1 MSLSEEEIRNALS
14 LKCPEDQADAPKPP
28 DQDGAPKPAEALPAA
43 ALEMAL
49 LEKVQVGALVV
60 LKGLTNSRELNGR
73 RGRVVGKDMQAARA
87 QVQLVSVSTPYASDS
102 AAASAQSVTPPP
114 PTLACAERI
123 IKVKPQNLE
132 IVVAA
137 AGTAAV
143 VAVYISAICILER
156 SAICILER
164 SAIYIHIYYIYI
176 YIYIYIYNIY
186 IYIIYIYI

>member
-1 MSLSEEEIRNALS
+1 MSLSEEIRNAMS
-14 LKCPEDQADAPKPP
+14 LKCPHQDDAPKPP
-28 DQDGAPKPAEALPAA
+28 DQEGAPKPADALPAG

-49 LEKVQVGALVV
+49 LEKVQVGALVM

-87 QVQLVSVSTPYASDS
+87 QVQLVSTPYACDS

-114 PTLACAERI
+114 PPLASADRI

-176 YIYIYIYNIY
+176 YIYIYI
-186 IYIIYIYI
+186 